1 MAVFQ
6 WYLAMFSIG
15 LIATVEFLI
24 IKYGRKRVST
34 SKVLSAFA
42 VLLFVARLA
51 LPTAQGAV
59 VGLRNAAFEKI
70 AGLLYS
76 TCAATNPFRA
86 IGLILGYLVP
96 FVITLVTTYMLYRTV
111 KNGVVERDSDNSSVT
126 NLFSL

>member
-34 SKVLSAFA
+34 SKVLSAFS
-42 VLLFVARLA
+42 VLLFVALA

-96 FVITLVTTYMLYRTV
+96 FVITLVTTYTCRIAQ
-111 KNGVVERDSDNSSVT
+111 
-126 NLFSL
+126 